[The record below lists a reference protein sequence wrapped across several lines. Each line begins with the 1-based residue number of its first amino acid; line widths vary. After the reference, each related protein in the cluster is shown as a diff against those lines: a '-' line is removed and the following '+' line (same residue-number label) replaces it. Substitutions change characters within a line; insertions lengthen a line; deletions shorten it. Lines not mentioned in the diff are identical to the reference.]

1 MTITKIVIIVVLIAI
16 AAGLIVMLTA
26 EMRCVPPCV

>member
-1 MTITKIVIIVVLIAI
+1 MSTLRVIIIVALIGI

-26 EMRCVPPCV
+26 EMRCVPPCI

>member
-1 MTITKIVIIVVLIAI
+1 MTIAKIIIVVALFAI
-16 AAGLIVMLTA
+16 AASLIVMLTA